1 MRWKIDSSCADSEME
16 EIEEAI
22 VSTQEEVIED
32 GRGVGGAVR
41 GRGRRRER
49 WVGMR
54 VERGGRRGRGRDV
67 ERAEVSLWTTCW
79 DLREGGE
86 AEESSQATESRGR
99 DLAHCASLH
108 RERRGSGRG
117 RGSSRGLLLGGA
129 DEGPELEMSLSCGAK
144 DICQTVVIFVQIT
157 WSAQHTEYRRGRV
170 GKQVKRR
177 EMERRERRGGTE
189 GRADWQTVGKD
200 TKWVKRLEGE
210 CHCNMELA
218 PIELLFGSI
227 EADRQANK
235 HRDGGGG
242 SEFCSAREEK
252 EGGTENKGDLPDAKC
267 VVIVTANSTDIL
279 RIIAKANR
287 TDTSLKESFAKSTDE
302 SSWRDRDSVGMT
314 EARLRSRGRETRAI
328 PNTNERSSAK
338 LSCGDKT
345 KRVRSKRDASD
356 VIVVTTEALLG
367 VGGEIMNDA
376 KSSSGV
382 DDFFMAILLL
392 FLSVAIPI
400 PVFDRVDRLRVSI
413 ERTTRVEIGLQ
424 SEDILSK
431 RRERVRMDRERDWWG
446 RTNLSQS

>member
-1 MRWKIDSSCADSEME
+1 LDLSIQTSKQTQRW
-16 EIEEAI
+16 
-22 VSTQEEVIED
+22 
-32 GRGVGGAVR
+32 
-41 GRGRRRER
+41 
-49 WVGMR
+49 
-54 VERGGRRGRGRDV
+54 
-67 ERAEVSLWTTCW
+67 
-79 DLREGGE
+79 
-86 AEESSQATESRGR
+86 
-99 DLAHCASLH
+99 
-108 RERRGSGRG
+108 
-117 RGSSRGLLLGGA
+117 
-129 DEGPELEMSLSCGAK
+129 
-144 DICQTVVIFVQIT
+144 
-157 WSAQHTEYRRGRV
+157 
-170 GKQVKRR
+170 
-177 EMERRERRGGTE
+177 
-189 GRADWQTVGKD
+189 
-200 TKWVKRLEGE
+200 
-210 CHCNMELA
+210 
-218 PIELLFGSI
+218 
-227 EADRQANK
+227 
-235 HRDGGGG
+235 GGG
-242 SEFCSAREEK
+242 SEFCSAREGR
-252 EGGTENKGDLPDAKC
+252 EGRTENKGDLPDAKC
-267 VVIVTANSTDIL
+267 VVIITANSTDIL
-279 RIIAKANR
+279 GIIAKANR

-431 RRERVRMDRERDWWG
+431 RRERVRMDRERD
-446 RTNLSQS
+446 